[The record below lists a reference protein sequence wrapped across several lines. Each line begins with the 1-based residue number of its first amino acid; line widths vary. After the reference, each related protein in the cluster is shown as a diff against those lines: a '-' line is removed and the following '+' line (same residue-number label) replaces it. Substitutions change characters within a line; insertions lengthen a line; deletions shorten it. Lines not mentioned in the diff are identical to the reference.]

1 MIGTGQRRITQRFT
15 DCRRRAVCQ
24 QLCAGGRPVLVV
36 NDGERLFL
44 TRQAEHGFGKVG
56 AAGGI
61 HPAGTEN
68 QVTRVAL
75 LQRQFTGAFGFTVDV
90 QRAGCLIF
98 PAIMAAG
105 AVEHIVRGIV
115 HHQGTQLRRLR
126 RQHRHP
132 FVVQQVGE
140 LPLAFGLVHCRV
152 CGGIHHHVRADS
164 THGLRDTVQISQITA
179 QLFIKVV
186 HRDHITERGQ

>member
-1 MIGTGQRRITQRFT
+1 M
-15 DCRRRAVCQ
+15 
-24 QLCAGGRPVLVV
+24 
-36 NDGERLFL
+36 
-44 TRQAEHGFGKVG
+44 
-56 AAGGI
+56 
-61 HPAGTEN
+61 
-68 QVTRVAL
+68 TRVAL
-75 LQRQFTGAFGFTVDV
+75 LQGQFTGAFGFTVDV
-90 QRAGCLIF
+90 QRAGCFIF

-105 AVEHIVRGIV
+105 AVEHIVRGIM

-140 LPLAFGLVHCRV
+140 LPLAFCLVHRRMR
-152 CGGIHHHVRADS
+152 GGIHHHIRADG
-164 THGLRDTVQISQITA
+164 THGLRDAFQISQIAA